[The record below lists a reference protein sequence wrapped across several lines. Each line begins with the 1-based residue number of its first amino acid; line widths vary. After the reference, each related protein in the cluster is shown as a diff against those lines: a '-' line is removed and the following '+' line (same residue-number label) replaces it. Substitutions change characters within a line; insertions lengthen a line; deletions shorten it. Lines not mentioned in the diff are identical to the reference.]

1 MTETKLNYAEFKS
14 RQEEERQVKSSRVR
28 CWGVAIWHLLPLP
41 FIPSIVYATKTGKW
55 VPTAVATGVAAVG
68 VPLAV
73 VDFGLTCGLVAPAT
87 SAIMLINQ
95 VKEDRRRQQFIG
107 PEEADVAYFSRF

>member
-1 MTETKLNYAEFKS
+1 MTKTKLNYSEYK
-14 RQEEERQVKSSRVR
+14 QKEEEQRQVKSSRVR
-28 CWGVAIWHLLPLP
+28 CWGVAVWHLLPLP

-55 VPTAVATGVAAVG
+55 LPTIVATGVAGVG

-73 VDFGLTCGLVAPAT
+73 VDMGLTAGIVAPAA

-95 VKEDRRRQQFIG
+95 VKEDRRKQQFLG
-107 PEEADVAYFSRF
+107 PEEADVAYFSNF